1 MSPIHGLCHGV
12 IEPRT
17 SNVLIKHSYQL
28 GYIASYRSSQ
38 IPVFWCSQG
47 TEQKHMFVADTEADY

>member
-12 IEPRT
+12 IEPRS

-28 GYIASYRSSQ
+28 GYIASYRSSL
-38 IPVFWCSQG
+38 ILVFAG
-47 TEQKHMFVADTEADY
+47 N